1 MAEITT
7 NSIRNIVL
15 LGHGGSGKTSLAET
29 ALFLSK
35 GTDRLGKIADGNT
48 VCDYDPEE
56 KKRGFSITLSL
67 APVMWKDAKINFI
80 DTPGFLDFQGEV
92 YAGIRVADSAIITL
106 DGKAGVEV
114 GTELAWDKA
123 SEANKPR
130 VFFINKCDDPEANF
144 DRVFSQLQD
153 MFGSEVCPIL
163 VPHKNGSNLSFINL
177 IEMKSYTFDAK
188 GARTESDLSADE
200 QAVADQYKETLNEA
214 LAATSEELM
223 EKYFEEGE
231 ISHEDAVEA
240 LHHGIVDGSIVPV
253 FSGSATNL
261 WGVTYLLDTIVSSF
275 PTPLSSAKEKII
287 DGDGTKEIEVDPNG
301 ECRVFVFKSISD
313 SFGKQTLFKVM
324 NGNLTNDLTLTNR
337 TSGAQEKFG
346 HIYMMRGNKQTEVT
360 SVCCGDIG
368 MITKLTGTNTNDTL
382 TVSSDIQ
389 YEKINFPHPY
399 MTMAIQPAAK
409 GDEDKISTGLAR
421 LLEEDPT
428 LVYENNPETK
438 QMTISGMGDM
448 QLAVVVSRMKDRY
461 KTSVVLE
468 NPKIPYRET
477 IKGTADV
484 QGRHKKQS
492 GGSGQFGDVK
502 IRFSHGEADGLTF
515 VTSVVGGT
523 VPKNFYPA
531 VEKGLQEAMQKG
543 VLAGYP
549 VVNLQAD
556 LYDGSYHPV
565 DSNEISFK
573 LAARLAYKAGL
584 PQAKPILLEPVGTL
598 KVCVPESLVGDV
610 MGDLNKRRGSVLGM
624 NPHERKSGY
633 TVIEATVPKAE
644 MMDYV
649 ISLRAMSQG
658 RGSFEFSVD
667 RYEEVPAAVAQKVI
681 AESKANLE
689 EDE

>member
-1 MAEITT
+1 MADITT
-7 NSIRNIVL
+7 SSIRNIVL
-15 LGHGGSGKTSLAET
+15 MGHGGSGKTSLAEA

-35 GTDRLGKIADGNT
+35 GTDRLGKITDGNT

-56 KKRGFSITLSL
+56 KKRGFSLNLSI
-67 APVMWKDAKINFI
+67 APVMWKDCKINFI
-80 DTPGFLDFQGEV
+80 DTPGFLDFQGDV
-92 YAGIRVADSAIITL
+92 YSGIRVADSAIITL

-114 GTELAWDKA
+114 GTELAWDRA
-123 SEANKPR
+123 SEAGIPR

-144 DRVFSQLQD
+144 DRVFTQLHEQ
-153 MFGSEVCPIL
+153 FGAEVCPIL
-163 VPHKNGSNLSFINL
+163 VPHKNGGKTTFINL
-177 IEMKSYTFDAK
+177 IELKSYSFDAK

-200 QAVADQYKETLNEA
+200 QAVADQYKEALDEA

-261 WGVTYLLDTIVSSF
+261 WGVTYLLDTICTSF
-275 PTPLSSAKEKII
+275 PTPLSKPTEKIL
-287 DGDGTKEIEVDPNG
+287 DGEGVKEVPVEPDG

-324 NGNLTNDLTLTNR
+324 NGTLTNDLTLTNR
-337 TSGAQEKFG
+337 TTGAAEKFG
-346 HIYMMRGNKQTEVT
+346 HIYTIRGNKQTEVT
-360 SVCCGDIG
+360 SLCCGDIG
-368 MITKLTGTNTNDTL
+368 MITKLVNTNTNDTL
-382 TVSSDIQ
+382 TVSSDVQ
-389 YEKINFPHPY
+389 YAKISFPHPY
-399 MTMAIQPAAK
+399 MTMAILPAAK

-428 LVYENNPETK
+428 LLYENNPETK
-438 QMTISGMGDM
+438 QMTISGLGDM

-468 NPKIPYRET
+468 TPRLAYRET

-502 IRFSHGEADGLTF
+502 IRFSHGDEEGLTF
-515 VTSVVGGT
+515 ITSVVGGT

-549 VVNLQAD
+549 VVNLKAD

-633 TVIEATVPKAE
+633 TVIEASVPKAE

-649 ISLRAMSQG
+649 IALRAMTQG
-658 RGSFEFSVD
+658 RGSFEFEVD

-681 AESKANLE
+681 AEAKNNMD

>member
-1 MAEITT
+1 MADITT
-7 NSIRNIVL
+7 KNIRNVVL

-29 ALFLSK
+29 ALFLSG
-35 GTDRLGKIADGNT
+35 GTDRLGKITDGNT

-56 KKRGFSITLSL
+56 KRRGFSLTLSL
-67 APVMWKDAKINFI
+67 APVMWKGAKINFI

-123 SEANKPR
+123 SEAGRPR

-144 DRVFSQLQD
+144 DRVFTRLQEQ
-153 MFGSEVCPIL
+153 FGSEVCPIL
-163 VPHKNGSNLSFINL
+163 VPYKDGGALSFINL

-188 GARTESDLSADE
+188 GARSERDLNDGEKS
-200 QAVADQYKETLNEA
+200 VADRYKETLNEA
-214 LAATSEELM
+214 LASTSEELM

-275 PTPLSSAKEKII
+275 PTPLSVKTEKVI
-287 DGDGTKEIEVDPNG
+287 DGDGLKEVEIDPEG

-313 SFGKQTLFKVM
+313 SFGKQSLFKVM
-324 NGNLTNDLTLTNR
+324 NGTLTNDLTLTNR
-337 TSGAQEKFG
+337 TSGSQEKFG
-346 HIYMMRGNKQTEVT
+346 HVYMLRGNKQTEVT
-360 SVCCGDIG
+360 SICCGDIG
-368 MITKLTGTNTNDTL
+368 MITKLTATNTNDTL
-382 TVSSDIQ
+382 TVSSNTQ
-389 YEKINFPHPY
+389 YAKISFPHPY

-428 LVYENNPETK
+428 LLYENNPETK

-461 KTSVVLE
+461 KTSVILE

-502 IRFSHGEADGLTF
+502 IRFAHGEADGLTF
-515 VTSVVGGT
+515 LTSVVGGT

-531 VEKGLQEAMQKG
+531 VEKGLLEAMQKG

-598 KVCVPESLVGDV
+598 QVCVPDSLVGDV

-624 NPHERKSGY
+624 HPHERKSAY
-633 TVIEATVPKAE
+633 TVVEASVPKAE

-649 ISLRAMSQG
+649 ISLRAMTQG
-658 RGSFEFSVD
+658 RGSFDFSVD
-667 RYEEVPAAVAQKVI
+667 RYEEVPANVAQKII
-681 AESKANLE
+681 AESTVE

>member
-7 NSIRNIVL
+7 SGIRNIIL
-15 LGHGGSGKTSLAET
+15 MGHGGSGKTSLAEA

-35 GTDRLGKIADGNT
+35 GTDRLGRITDGNT
-48 VCDYDPEE
+48 ACDYDPEE
-56 KKRGFSITLSL
+56 KKRGFSLNLSL
-67 APVMWKDAKINFI
+67 APVMWKDCKINFI
-80 DTPGFLDFQGEV
+80 DTPGFLDFQGDV
-92 YAGIRVADSAIITL
+92 YSGLRVADSAIITL
-106 DGKAGVEV
+106 DGKAGIEV
-114 GTELAWDKA
+114 GTELAWDRA
-123 SEANKPR
+123 SEAGLPR

-144 DRVFSQLQD
+144 DRVFTSLQEQ
-153 MFGSEVCPIL
+153 FGAEVCPIL
-163 VPHKNGSNLSFINL
+163 VPHKDGGKLSFINL
-177 IEMKSYTFDAK
+177 IEMKSYVFDAK
-188 GARTESDLSADE
+188 GARTENALNAAE
-200 QAVADQYKETLNEA
+200 QAVADQYKEALNEA

-253 FSGSATNL
+253 FSGSVTNL
-261 WGVTYLLDTIVSSF
+261 WGVTYLLDTICTSF
-275 PTPLSSAKEKII
+275 PTPLSTGKEKII
-287 DGDGTKEIEVDPNG
+287 DGDGVKEVDVDPNG
-301 ECRVFVFKSISD
+301 ECRIFVFKSISD

-324 NGNLTNDLTLTNR
+324 NGTLTNDLSLVNR
-337 TSGAQEKFG
+337 STGAVEKFG
-346 HIYMMRGNKQTEVT
+346 HIYTLRGNKQTEVT
-360 SVCCGDIG
+360 SLCCGDIG
-368 MITKLTGTNTNDTL
+368 MITKLVNTNTCDTL
-382 TVSSDIQ
+382 TQSTDVS
-389 YEKINFPHPY
+389 YEKISFPHPY
-399 MTMAIQPAAK
+399 YTMAILPAAK

-438 QMTISGMGDM
+438 QMTISGLGDM
-448 QLAVVVSRMKDRY
+448 HLAVVVSRMKDRY
-461 KTSVVLE
+461 KTSVLLE
-468 NPKIPYRET
+468 TPRVPYRET
-477 IKGTADV
+477 IKGNSDV

-515 VTSVVGGT
+515 ITSVVGGT

-633 TVIEATVPKAE
+633 TVIEASVPKAE
-644 MMDYV
+644 MLNYV
-649 ISLRAMSQG
+649 IDLRAMSQG
-658 RGSFEFSVD
+658 RGSFEFAVD
-667 RYEEVPAAVAQKVI
+667 RYEEVPGAVAQKVI
-681 AESKANLE
+681 ADAKANME
-689 EDE
+689 EEE